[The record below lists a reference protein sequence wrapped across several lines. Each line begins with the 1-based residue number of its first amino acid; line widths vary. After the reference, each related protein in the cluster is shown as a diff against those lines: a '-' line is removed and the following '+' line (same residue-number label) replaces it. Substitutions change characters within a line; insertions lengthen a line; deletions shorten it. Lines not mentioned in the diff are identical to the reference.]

1 MEKYDAVIIGSGTAG
16 QTAAYDLKAA
26 GWTVAL
32 VEKSESPG
40 GTCALYGCQPK
51 KWFYEAAEIIAR
63 SRHLRG
69 KGITTA
75 AAGDW
80 QGVWAEKHRFTENIP
95 ENTVNGLY
103 EAGIDFLEGAATF
116 EDEHILEVDGNSI
129 RADFFVVA
137 AGAKP
142 MKIPVSGAAHLTTS
156 TEFLEQKN
164 LPERIV
170 FVGGGFISFEF
181 AHFAARIGPEERR
194 ITILEVGDRP
204 LAPFD
209 ADMTALLVEASFKA
223 GIEVHTNVWIDA
235 IDREGDGFR
244 LRTESGQTFA
254 ADMVVHG
261 AGRVPAVED
270 LRLEQIGVEA
280 TPKGIRV
287 NDRMQTTVPHIFA
300 AGDCAATPAL
310 ARVADY
316 EAHTAAKNIV
326 ALRKDTALSRI
337 DYSAVPFVLFSY
349 PQYAMVGKTEE
360 ALQKEG
366 VSYRKSTAAGLR
378 WPTYRRIGMAHAGYK
393 LLAGENGEILGAHIV
408 SDYAAGLINTFKQAI
423 IDGTAVDKL
432 YRDNIMTP
440 YPTRES
446 DIIYMLGPLLK

>member
-16 QTAAYDLKAA
+16 QTAAHDLKAA
-26 GWTVAL
+26 GLTVAL
-32 VEKSESPG
+32 AEKSESPG

-51 KWFYEAAEIIAR
+51 KWFYEAAEVIAK

-80 QGVWAEKHRFTENIP
+80 QGVWAEKNRFTENIP

-103 EAGIDFLEGAATF
+103 EAGIDFLEGAGAF
-116 EDEHILEVDGNSI
+116 KDEHTLEVDGNSV

-137 AGAKP
+137 TGATP

-156 TEFLEQKN
+156 TEFLERKR

-181 AHFAARIGPEERR
+181 AHFAARIGPEDRR

-209 ADMTALLVEASFKA
+209 ADMTALLLEASA
-223 GIEVHTNVWIDA
+223 QEGIRVLSNVRIRS
-235 IDREGDGFR
+235 IDREDGGFR
-244 LRTESGQTFA
+244 VRTESGQTVE

-316 EAHTAAKNIV
+316 EGHTAADNIV
-326 ALRKDTALSRI
+326 ALRKGTPLSRI

-349 PQYAMVGKTEE
+349 PQYAMVGQTEK
-360 ALQKEG
+360 ALQEAG
-366 VSYRKSTAAGLR
+366 IAYRKSTAAGLR

-393 LLAGENGEILGAHIV
+393 ILAGENGKILGAHIV
-408 SDYAAGLINTFKQAI
+408 SDYAAGLINTFKQAV
-423 IDGTAVDKL
+423 IDGTAVEKL

-446 DIIYMLGPLLK
+446 DIIYMLRPLLK